1 MSKKKKNEFWTTETM
16 EGPCLVISIITGIS
30 RPNTRKDDD
39 GDELIMISE
48 IGWLDTK

>member
-1 MSKKKKNEFWTTETM
+1 METKKKKEFWTTETT
-16 EGPCLVISIITGIS
+16 EGSCLVISVITSLS
-30 RPNTRKDDD
+30 RPNTEKVGD